1 MIQQYFIK
9 YKKYIFIAVIAIV
22 ALSILITVAMNSG
35 GGNSSGDNQVQTQY
49 NEETTPITTEEIT
62 EYVPPKSDNIM
73 LNFHSNEYTKSKM
86 FKEWA
91 LNVNYIYFTSSQ
103 PESLYITN
111 DTRMVYA
118 DSNYALDISQAG
130 DGSVIAY
137 IESGLTSNGTY
148 YENMYI
154 AGRNGV
160 VVANTVSESLFAG
173 MEELFRVNFQ
183 GNFDTS
189 NCIDMSGMFSGCN
202 FLVGADVNTLNMS
215 NVRDMSRMF
224 SGCSYLLEELDLSGF
239 DTSKCTNM
247 NGMFENCYD
256 LVTLNISGFDTSN
269 VTDMSSMFSGCNSLT
284 SIDISSFNTSK
295 VTRMYGMFRGC
306 GDLKTLDLSNI
317 DFSNVTEFGEM
328 FRSCE
333 SLVMTIDI
341 SDFYLYFES
350 SGVSSDYNYKDMFT
364 GSELITVIYNG
375 QSYTFNYTESS
386 YDLDYG
392 WKPLYDAIRANK

>member
-1 MIQQYFIK
+1 MLQEYFIK
-9 YKKYIFIAVIAIV
+9 YKKYIFVAVIAIV

-49 NEETTPITTEEIT
+49 NEETAVLTTEAPT
-62 EYVPPKSDNIM
+62 EYVPPKTDNIM
-73 LNFHSNEYTKSKM
+73 LNFQSNDYTKSKM

-91 LNVNYIYFTSSQ
+91 PNVGFIYFRTSY
-103 PESLYITN
+103 PDTLYITN

-130 DGSVIAY
+130 DGSVVAY
-137 IESGLTSNGTY
+137 IESGQGDGY
-148 YENMYI
+148 YWEKMYI
-154 AGRNGV
+154 AGRNGKV
-160 VVANTVSESLFAG
+160 VSGPILTSLFAG
-173 MEELFRVNFQ
+173 LDELNWVKFE

-189 NCIDMSGMFSGCN
+189 NCIDMSGMFLGCSY
-202 FLVGADVNTLNMS
+202 LSEVDVNTLDTS

-269 VTDMSSMFSGCNSLT
+269 VTNMSSMFSGCNSLT

-295 VTRMYGMFRGC
+295 VTRMYGMFCGC
-306 GDLKTLDLSNI
+306 GDLKTLDLSSF
-317 DFSNVTEFGEM
+317 DFSSCEEFGEM

-341 SDFYLYFES
+341 SGYYLYFES
-350 SGVSSDYNYKDMFT
+350 YGYSADYNYESMFD
-364 GSELITVIYNG
+364 GSEMITVIYKG
-375 QSYTFNYTESS
+375 ETYRFNQTGDS

-392 WKPLYDAIRANK
+392 WKPLYTAIQENS